1 MDDIQEVTQKEAES
15 NLPFM
20 LSMCTRNRTV
30 WRIVQEDGSVSLLSP
45 MIQSGPPIDEEV
57 MSQVE
62 EFKKELIASDEK

>member
-1 MDDIQEVTQKEAES
+1 MVDIQEVTQKEAES

-30 WRIVQEDGSVSLLSP
+30 WSIVQEDGSVSLLSP

>member
-1 MDDIQEVTQKEAES
+1 
-15 NLPFM
+15 M

-57 MSQVE
+57 MNQVE

>member
-1 MDDIQEVTQKEAES
+1 
-15 NLPFM
+15 M

>member
-1 MDDIQEVTQKEAES
+1 MVDIQEVTQKEAES

>member
-1 MDDIQEVTQKEAES
+1 MVDIQEVTQKEAEK
-15 NLPFM
+15 NLSFM

>member
-1 MDDIQEVTQKEAES
+1 MVDIQEVTQKEAES

-62 EFKKELIASDEK
+62 EFKKELIATDEK

>member
-1 MDDIQEVTQKEAES
+1 MVDVQEVTQKEAES

-20 LSMCTRNRTV
+20 LAMCTRNRTV

-57 MSQVE
+57 MNQVE

>member
-1 MDDIQEVTQKEAES
+1 MVDIQEVTQKEAEK
-15 NLPFM
+15 NLSFM

-57 MSQVE
+57 MNQVE
-62 EFKKELIASDEK
+62 EFKKELIATDEK

>member
-1 MDDIQEVTQKEAES
+1 MVDIQEVTQKEAES

-20 LSMCTRNRTV
+20 LSICTINRTV

>member
-1 MDDIQEVTQKEAES
+1 MVDVQEVTQKEAEN

-20 LSMCTRNRTV
+20 LAMCTRNRTV

-57 MSQVE
+57 MNQVE
-62 EFKKELIASDEK
+62 EFRKELLVDKEE